1 MLYRSGVVMAKAKR
15 KQWKI
20 SVLLALKSEIEKS
33 RRQRRPRSRPR
44 DRRHA
49 IEEMNHLSE
58 TEFMAMFRMDRASFN
73 EVEVELENSLP
84 SVNRNISIKTRLS
97 VTLRWLAGGQ
107 YLDLCFTWG
116 ISKASFFSVDGVLW
130 PTIIALDA
138 ILPSFGLP
146 VHNAD
151 AMRDLPS
158 C

>member
-1 MLYRSGVVMAKAKR
+1 
-15 KQWKI
+15 
-20 SVLLALKSEIEKS
+20 
-33 RRQRRPRSRPR
+33 
-44 DRRHA
+44 
-49 IEEMNHLSE
+49 MNHLSE

-73 EVEVELENSLP
+73 ELEVELENSLP
-84 SVNRNISIKTRLS
+84 SVNRNISIKTRVA

-116 ISKASFFSVDGVLW
+116 ISKASFYSVDGVLW

-151 AMRDLPS
+151 AMRALSDGFKKHSNGILDGCVLGNFRGYRLEWVYLRRYP
-158 C
+158 